1 MIKDIVIKGEVVGY
15 VSVEN
20 SLFPDITG
28 DIIVD
33 IHMVGDDD
41 DDEHYDELTPSL
53 F

>member
-28 DIIVD
+28 DILVD
-33 IHMVGDDD
+33 IHMVNDDEE
-41 DDEHYDELTPSL
+41 EHYDELTPSL